1 VEEDVTVKPRPRRG
15 WLLELIW
22 SEMSSGWVIIYGG
35 CVGKGTLLIDL
46 VIPVLFLI
54 PLLFEA
60 IFLEP
65 SCLE

>member
-35 CVGKGTLLIDL
+35 CVGRGTLLIDL

-54 PLLFEA
+54 PLLFEG